1 MDKMTILLNPTKK
14 RTNLWVFF
22 DDECAY
28 VLRRWIK
35 RRKTLNVNNSPA
47 LFLTKDLTRMSGI
60 AVGEMFRKYARAA
73 GFTSDRIEEKLTPH
87 CARHWYTTALMN
99 NRMMPEHVYF
109 LRGDKGKTAAS
120 TYHHIDLEK
129 VKEEYLLCIPR
140 LGLI

>member
-1 MDKMTILLNPTKK
+1 MTILLNPTKK

-47 LFLTKDLTRMSGI
+47 LFLTKDATRMSGI

-87 CARHWYTTALMN
+87 CCWHWYTTALMN
-99 NRMMPEHVYF
+99 ARMRSQQVKW
-109 LRGDKGKTAAS
+109 LRGDKGREALS
-120 TYHHIDLEK
+120 TYHHIDPEK
-129 VKEEYLLCIPR
+129 VKAEYLTCIPQF
-140 LGLI
+140 GLI